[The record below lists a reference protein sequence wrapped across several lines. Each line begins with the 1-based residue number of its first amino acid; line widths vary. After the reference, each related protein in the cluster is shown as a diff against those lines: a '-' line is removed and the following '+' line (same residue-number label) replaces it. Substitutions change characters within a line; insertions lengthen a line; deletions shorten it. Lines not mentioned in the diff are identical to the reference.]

1 MFIVYTALLQLML
14 LLTLGML
21 SGAGDTALLLRE
33 IPTCPHFQLYCDMVI
48 DGTGYKEAKLN
59 EMSSFTMVIGYRD
72 VTNQEF
78 PNSIPLMPNGTV
90 LQARLIGTS
99 IVAIEIE
106 EMALVQD
113 SVSVYKASYQLKDPG
128 EYLI

>member
-1 MFIVYTALLQLML
+1 
-14 LLTLGML
+14 
-21 SGAGDTALLLRE
+21 
-33 IPTCPHFQLYCDMVI
+33 
-48 DGTGYKEAKLN
+48 
-59 EMSSFTMVIGYRD
+59 
-72 VTNQEF
+72 
-78 PNSIPLMPNGTV
+78 MPNGTV

-128 EYLI
+128 EYRLQIRLVWLTGASNRHDAFINEREFDVKSKYIDCTIYNESIAVIGTVDPALYKPKPLCIGGNHPGKRRHWSHFLMFSQLEDSCFH